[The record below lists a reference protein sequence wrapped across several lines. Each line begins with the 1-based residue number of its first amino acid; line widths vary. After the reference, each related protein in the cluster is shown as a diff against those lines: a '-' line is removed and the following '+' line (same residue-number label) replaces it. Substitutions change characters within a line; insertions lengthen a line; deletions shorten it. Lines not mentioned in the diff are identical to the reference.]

1 VAAGVAKAGAD
12 HLVIAGHDGGTGA
25 SPVSSITS
33 AGVPWELGLAET
45 QQVLVA
51 NNLRSRITVQADGQM
66 KTGRDVVVAALLGAE
81 EIGFSTAPLIA
92 TGCIMMRVCHLNTC
106 PVGIA
111 TQDEEL
117 RRRFAGT
124 PDHVITFFWLLA
136 EEVRSVMA
144 SLGIAT
150 FSDLVG
156 RADLLEPDRVVR
168 HWKARSIDLS
178 DMLAAAEAPAGAAR
192 RRSPNLETRVDPFD
206 VDLMPAL
213 RPAIDHGVP
222 IQLARVVRNVD
233 RAIGAVISGEI
244 ARAHGDKG
252 LAAGTIR
259 LQLEGSAGQSLGAW
273 LAPGVEI
280 TVSGEANDYVG
291 KGLSGGV
298 VVVRPPDDASFAA
311 EENVIAGNTILYGAT
326 SGRGFFRGLVGERFA
341 VRNSGASAVAEG
353 VGDHSC
359 EYMTGGCVV
368 VLGPTGRNFAAG
380 MSGGVAFV
388 LDPDG
393 SFVGRCNTDMVD
405 LEEVGR
411 DDDDQLRALVEEH
424 RLRTGSPRASSLLTR
439 WEESLT
445 LFRKVMPRDYARAL
459 GGLEAKGDK
468 GSRTTDDPAT
478 PAMKVTA
485 SRRGGGA

>member
-1 VAAGVAKAGAD
+1 
-12 HLVIAGHDGGTGA
+12 
-25 SPVSSITS
+25 
-33 AGVPWELGLAET
+33 
-45 QQVLVA
+45 
-51 NNLRSRITVQADGQM
+51 M

-81 EIGFSTAPLIA
+81 EMGFSTAPLIA

-117 RRRFAGT
+117 RQRFAGT

-136 EEVRSVMA
+136 EDVRRIMSR
-144 SLGIAT
+144 LGIAT

-156 RADLLEPDRVVR
+156 RADLLEPDRAVS
-168 HWKARSIDLS
+168 HWKARGVDLS
-178 DMLAAAEAPAGAAR
+178 DMLAAADAPAGAAR
-192 RRSPNLETRVDPFD
+192 GRSPDLDTSIDPFD
-206 VDLMPAL
+206 VDLLPAL
-213 RPAIDHGVP
+213 RPAIDHGAPV
-222 IQLARVVRNVD
+222 QLARHVRNVD
-233 RAIGAVISGEI
+233 RAIGAMVSGEI
-244 ARAHGDKG
+244 ARAHGEKG
-252 LAAGTIR
+252 LAPGTIR
-259 LQLEGSAGQSLGAW
+259 LHLEGSAGQSLGAW

-298 VVVRPPDDASFAA
+298 VVVRPPDNASFAA

-393 SFVGRCNTDMVD
+393 TFVERCNPDMVE
-405 LEEVGR
+405 LEEVDRNDADG
-411 DDDDQLRALVEEH
+411 LRALIEEH
-424 RLRTGSPRASSLLTR
+424 GQRTGSPRASSLLDR
-439 WEESLT
+439 WEEVLP
-445 LFRKVMPRDYARAL
+445 LFCKVMPRDYARAL
-459 GGLEAKGDK
+459 GEMAANE
-468 GSRTTDDPAT
+468 SRIAADDTSPA
-478 PAMKVTA
+478 VTVAA

>member
-1 VAAGVAKAGAD
+1 
-12 HLVIAGHDGGTGA
+12 L
-25 SPVSSITS
+25 
-33 AGVPWELGLAET
+33 
-45 QQVLVA
+45 
-51 NNLRSRITVQADGQM
+51 
-66 KTGRDVVVAALLGAE
+66 
-81 EIGFSTAPLIA
+81 
-92 TGCIMMRVCHLNTC
+92 
-106 PVGIA
+106 
-111 TQDEEL
+111 
-117 RRRFAGT
+117 
-124 PDHVITFFWLLA
+124 LLA
-136 EEVRSVMA
+136 EEVRRIMA

-156 RADLLEPDRVVR
+156 RVDLLEPDRAVT
-168 HWKARSIDLS
+168 HWKARSVDLS
-178 DMLAAAEAPAGAAR
+178 DMLAAAQAPTGAAR

-206 VDLMPAL
+206 LDLMDAI

-222 IQLARVVRNVD
+222 VQLVRRVRNVD

-244 ARAHGDKG
+244 ARAHGEKG
-252 LAAGTIR
+252 LAPGTIR
-259 LQLEGSAGQSLGAW
+259 LRLEGSAGQSLGAW

-326 SGRGFFRGLVGERFA
+326 SGRGFFRGLAGERFA

-393 SFVGRCNTDMVD
+393 SFATRCNTDMVD
-405 LEEVGR
+405 LEDVGPGEAE
-411 DDDDQLRALVEEH
+411 DLRGLVEEH
-424 RLRTGSPRASSLLTR
+424 GERTGSPRASALLER
-439 WEESLT
+439 WEEALP

-459 GGLEAKGDK
+459 GEVAAEEVEQTRSDNG
-468 GSRTTDDPAT
+468 T
-478 PAMKVTA
+478 PAVTVTA